1 MQSCFRPQKK
11 TEKLYFSIF
20 LIFFS
25 LSLLLPFYSGRFYL
39 NHDAEVHLVRSV
51 EYMRAFLDGQIPPR
65 WAPNLNFGFGSP
77 VFIVF
82 YPLAGYLIAL
92 LHLLGLSLEHSFLF
106 LASIVFILGPLG
118 FFLWL
123 REKYNDFTAFL
134 ASLFFSVI
142 PYRLLTLYVRGS
154 IGELIALGII
164 PFIFYCLESRR
175 SKIIAGG
182 VIYGL
187 LVLSHNGLS
196 LLFTPIFIF
205 YSFFIAKKLKESLLM
220 LVIGLGLSSYFWIP
234 ALIESKYTS
243 FLLYYKDMYR
253 DHFMSFLSLIYSPW
267 GFETRINEQGGL
279 SAQIGIPGV
288 FMLFSVI
295 VILYFRRNKKQSSF
309 FLFWLAV
316 FLTGIFLSTT
326 LSYSLW
332 EKSDFLKKFQF
343 PWRFIVI
350 SSFATSAISPI
361 FFSNINKRI
370 ALVIIAL
377 CILYSFPF
385 IKVQKYITRGD
396 DYYYSYQGSS
406 THRAE
411 ATPIW
416 SPGDPERKAL
426 SQLEIIGGQATLRNV
441 RLQSTKHSFTILS
454 SSGAA
459 ILDNTLYFPG
469 WTVKIDGQKT
479 PIEFQDPNHQGLIT
493 FHVPA
498 GEHEIE
504 MNFENTKV
512 RLVGN
517 IISSLSILAVVGYIF
532 VLGFKNFNMRE

>member
-1 MQSCFRPQKK
+1 MQFSFKIHK
-11 TEKLYFSIF
+11 IAGKLYFSIF
-20 LIFFS
+20 LIFVS
-25 LSLLLPFYSGRFYL
+25 LILLLPFYSGRFYL

-92 LHLLGLSLEHSFLF
+92 LHLLGLSLEHSFMF
-106 LASIVFILGPLG
+106 LAGMAFILGPLG
-118 FFLWL
+118 LFLWL
-123 REKYNDFTAFL
+123 REKYDDFTAFL
-134 ASLFFSVI
+134 AALFFSVI
-142 PYRLLTLYVRGS
+142 PYRFLTLYVRGS
-154 IGELIALGII
+154 IGELIALGLI

-175 SKIIAGG
+175 SKILVGG
-182 VIYGL
+182 ILYGL

-196 LLFTPIFIF
+196 LIFTPIFIL
-205 YSFFIAKKLKESLLM
+205 YSFFIAKKHREILLM

-253 DHFMSFLSLIYSPW
+253 DNFISFLSLIYSPW

-279 SAQIGIPGV
+279 SAQIGVPGAI
-288 FMLFSVI
+288 MLLSVT
-295 VILYFRRNKKQSSF
+295 VIIFFRRNKKQTSF
-309 FLFWLAV
+309 FLFWLAI
-316 FLTGIFLSTT
+316 LLIGIFLSTA
-326 LSYSLW
+326 LSSSLW
-332 EKSDFLKKFQF
+332 EISDFLKKFQF
-343 PWRFIVI
+343 PWRFLVI
-350 SSFATSAISPI
+350 ASFATSAISPI
-361 FFSNINKRI
+361 LFSNTSKRI
-370 ALVIIAL
+370 ALVIITL
-377 CILYSFPF
+377 CIVYSLPF

-396 DYYYSYQGSS
+396 NYYYSYQGSS

-416 SPGDPERKAL
+416 SPGDPSRKAL
-426 SQLEIIGGQATLRNV
+426 SRLEIIGGQAILKNV
-441 RLQSTKHSFTILS
+441 HFQSTKHSFTVLS
-454 SSGAA
+454 RTGAA

-469 WTVKIDGQKT
+469 WTLRIDGEKT
-479 PIEFQDPNHQGLIT
+479 PLEFQDPNHQGLIT

-498 GEHEIE
+498 GEHNVEVA
-504 MNFENTKV
+504 FENTKV

-517 IISSLSILAVVGYIF
+517 IISFISILAVGGYVF
-532 VLGFKNFNMRE
+532 ALKLKNSNMRE